1 MLLNKKYP
9 VDYAIHKNLSAN
21 NENDEAHNC
30 GFGCISRITD
40 ARGKKTFF
48 NQKYYA
54 LVYCIEGKST
64 YIDTITGKEYD
75 IYPGCVVQRM
85 PNVPHYTT
93 LTHNSKWRDFYI
105 QGSGEIFDYLNK
117 LGLLHTEPLFYL
129 GTGEA
134 IQNIFTE
141 YANIY
146 EQIPY
151 HKTHEII
158 PEFVKVIMAVHSKKL
173 YGTKEVWADEISKI
187 ISENI
192 NVGISME
199 EIAQK
204 CNMKYELLR
213 KQFKSV
219 FGYSI
224 EKYRINLRMM
234 EAKKLLVN
242 KDLSIKEI
250 AFKLGYCD
258 SYAFSKQFKQ
268 VEGITPNTY
277 RKSIF

>member
-1 MLLNKKYP
+1 MLLNNRYP
-9 VDYAIHKNLSAN
+9 VDYADQRSLSAN
-21 NENDEAHNC
+21 NEDNEKHNC

-64 YIDTITGKEYD
+64 YIDVTTGKEYD

-93 LTHNSKWRDFYI
+93 LAPNSKWREFYLQI
-105 QGSGEIFDYLNK
+105 SGEIFEYLNN
-117 LGLLHTEPLFYL
+117 LGLLCTEPVFYL
-129 GTGEA
+129 GTSES
-134 IQNIFTE
+134 IQNIFIE
-141 YANIY
+141 YANTY
-146 EQIPY
+146 EQLPF
-151 HKTHEII
+151 HKTYEIV
-158 PEFVKVIMAVHSKKL
+158 PEFIKAILSVHSKKL
-173 YGTKEVWADEISKI
+173 YGSKQLWADEISKI
-187 ISENI
+187 INENI

-199 EIAQK
+199 EIAKK

-224 EKYRINLRMM
+224 EKYRINLRIA

-268 VEGITPNTY
+268 VEGITQNTY
-277 RKSIF
+277 RKSMF